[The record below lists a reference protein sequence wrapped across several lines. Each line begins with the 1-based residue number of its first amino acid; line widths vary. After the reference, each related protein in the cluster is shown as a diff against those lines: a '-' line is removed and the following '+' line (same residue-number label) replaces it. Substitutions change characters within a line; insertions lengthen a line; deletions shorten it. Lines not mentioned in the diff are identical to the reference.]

1 MLKKATLFISFLAIA
16 FIAVAFT
23 HCTEPNSKEPWSEE
37 QLMPPAELAQI
48 ILNGNE
54 PHTYIYDIG
63 PAGQIRDAIEIG
75 EGKNKKNIE
84 KLRAELSDVPKDANI
99 VIYCG
104 CCPFK
109 DCPNIRPAF
118 DLLNDMGFKN
128 QNLLNLPENL
138 KVDWID
144 KGYPME

>member
-1 MLKKATLFISFLAIA
+1 MLKKSTLFSSFLVIA
-16 FIAVAFT
+16 FVALAFT

-48 ILNGNE
+48 ILDGNI

-109 DCPNIRPAF
+109 DCPNVRPAF

-128 QNLLNLPENL
+128 QKLLNLPENL